1 MLIKCKMQMQMQMQ
15 QEKKDT
21 IIEEKYYIQIY
32 RASYSSCIS
41 SIYAIYIGQYTI
53 AIVPGSVFLTSIH
66 YWSKPDYS
74 YRRYLDMIAV
84 KCALTYQM
92 YIAYN
97 THYAN
102 IYYISVFLAVSSYF
116 IGIYYYHRQEY
127 WKSTFAHIMLHLI
140 ANTGNMILYSGF

>member
-1 MLIKCKMQMQMQMQ
+1 MNTILDKEQYILIYN
-15 QEKKDT
+15 T
-21 IIEEKYYIQIY
+21 SYI
-32 RASYSSCIS
+32 SLLS
-41 SIYAIYIGQYTI
+41 SIYAIYRQHYNL
-53 AIVPGSVFLTSIH
+53 ALVPGSVFISSIL
-66 YWSKPDYS
+66 YWKNPDYS

-84 KCALTYQM
+84 KCALTYQI